1 MSLADND
8 GNKGMTVN
16 DIIVRLD
23 NNSEN
28 IVTVFLPNLSI
39 KKLLISPVIA
49 NTRVERVRKSDV
61 WFTDKAK

>member
-16 DIIVRLD
+16 DIIVRLES
-23 NNSEN
+23 NSEN

-61 WFTDKAK
+61 WFTDMTK